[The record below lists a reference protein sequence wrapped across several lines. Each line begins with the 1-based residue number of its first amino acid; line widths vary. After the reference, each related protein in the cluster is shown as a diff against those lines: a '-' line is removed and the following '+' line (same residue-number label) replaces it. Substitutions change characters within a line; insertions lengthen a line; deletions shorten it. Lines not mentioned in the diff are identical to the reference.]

1 MPNENDCVP
10 AHQQRERTR
19 IQLHIRIYQL
29 NKFKLTLKIKMNFYE
44 KKTNREKNVLRCAQP
59 QYFFLMRNIFCPE
72 YTECVFHAQEL
83 LING

>member
-44 KKTNREKNVLRCAQP
+44 KKNEQREKCFTMRAATV
-59 QYFFLMRNIFCPE
+59 FFFNAKHFFPE